1 MPALI
6 LKNSW
11 EMSRLSD
18 KLTGEL
24 PILFVYEL
32 DASNLAGKRDELAGE
47 EKSSNQCELEDSSKP
62 SPSLEVSMNVKYS
75 FLAICQRK
83 IDLSNKPMLHPWYQ
97 RVFGTP
103 FILRVADL
111 EGYTGRDL
119 YDLIAKRVQR
129 YVPKGV
135 LAFLKERQKSSDKLS
150 CSDLTESS
158 SSGRIR
164 RGRHQRF
171 HQTKSDAEISF
182 FGSIPRYGFRLRVTS
197 REGKC
202 CDLCPWYECCIG
214 CVVTDDDYP
223 TIAMCGDTI
232 SIDWHIGIDLVTDCF
247 DTLPNSEP
255 QPVGNML
262 TNVKK
267 HKTCHYGK
275 NKLGRG
281 HITLDDC
288 LAAFSKEEDM
298 QDVSYTRKHRT
309 RKLILPFHSL
319 LTRLIH
325 ITDLLLQLQRTSYAD
340 KVNESLA
347 TSTYYDHYSEALSV
361 HGAYEEKVERLRTLS
376 CRGSGLFENSG
387 IR

>member
-1 MPALI
+1 
-6 LKNSW
+6 
-11 EMSRLSD
+11 MSRLSD
-18 KLTGEL
+18 KVTGEL

-32 DASNLAGKRDELAGE
+32 DTSASTDKHTELMGE
-47 EKSSNQCELEDSSKP
+47 EKSPEQGKTDESTLVKP
-62 SPSLEVSMNVKYS
+62 AIDLGEVSLNVKYS

-83 IDLSNKPMLHPWYQ
+83 VDLSNKPMLHPWYQ

-119 YDLIAKRVQR
+119 YDLVAKRVQR
-129 YVPKGV
+129 YVPEGV
-135 LAFLKERQKSSDKLS
+135 SAFLKERLKSSDKS
-150 CSDLTESS
+150 SSSDLTESS
-158 SSGRIR
+158 SSGRFR
-164 RGRHQRF
+164 RGRRQRF
-171 HQTKSDAEISF
+171 HQTKSDAELSF

-232 SIDWHIGIDLVTDCF
+232 SIDWHIGIDIVTDCF
-247 DTLPNSEP
+247 ETLSVNEP
-255 QPVGNML
+255 HPVGNML

-267 HKTCHYGK
+267 HKSCHSGK
-275 NKLGRG
+275 NKLGKG

-298 QDVSYTRKHRT
+298 QDVSCT
-309 RKLILPFHSL
+309 PSPC
-319 LTRLIH
+319 
-325 ITDLLLQLQRTSYAD
+325 
-340 KVNESLA
+340 
-347 TSTYYDHYSEALSV
+347 TSTYFTIYIFVSRIANYRHIAPIARNF
-361 HGAYEEKVERLRTLS
+361 GRRP
-376 CRGSGLFENSG
+376 NQ
-387 IR
+387 